1 MDYALLPPA
10 SALGMSRVKTQ
21 PEEFFSINIKI
32 FFAKYCQKKAKLTEK
47 GE

>member
-10 SALGMSRVKTQ
+10 SALGMGWVKTQ
-21 PEEFFSINIKI
+21 PEEFFSININF